1 MDIDPPKPTKRI
13 YYGSL
18 EDVERARIEAGIN
31 VGVEEKGKT
40 LDELEED
47 DNYEY
52 DESAKIAKAEQQ
64 AILDEFERKKK
75 ARNIAVP
82 TDDKKVRLRLRELGE
97 PITLFG
103 EGPAERRD
111 RLREHLSRLS
121 GEEVEMEKEK
131 EEEEEKE
138 KEKEEKETA
147 EEFYTIG
154 TKNLL
159 DARRYIAL
167 YSLKRA
173 QDRLTEQRNQLNIP
187 IPQRKKLRHDLYS
200 DLKKYTIISSQIG
213 EDRPLPYITIS
224 PNSQYICTA
233 SWSGLLK
240 LFKIPTCEN
249 CFTFKGHKERL
260 SGLAWHPQSTLSM
273 SRSSVNL
280 ASCSVDGA
288 VHLWSLDS
296 EIPLAKLEG
305 HTARVARVAFHPS
318 GKFLGTTSFDGSWR
332 LFDIDTT
339 EELLLQEGHSREVYS
354 IGFQCDGSLVA
365 TGGLDSIGRVW
376 DLRSGRSIM
385 ILLGHVNDILS
396 IDWSPNGYQVATGSK
411 DNSIKIWDIRQ
422 GKTLTTI
429 PAHTNLVSQV
439 RYWNAN
445 LEDSNID
452 KVNDIYDTA
461 EARDVEMTDANVEA
475 QRKKLEIAEVYLSDE
490 ERNRKKYLTGSYL
503 VSSSY
508 DNTIKIWSEGDYKLL
523 RTLPGHEN
531 KIMCV
536 DVSQDGKYIVS
547 SSYDRTFKLWGSEDL
562 EY

>member
-31 VGVEEKGKT
+31 VGV
-40 LDELEED
+40 EED

>member
-1 MDIDPPKPTKRI
+1 MDIDPPKNTTKRI

-52 DESAKIAKAEQQ
+52 VESAKMAKAEQQ

-111 RLREHLSRLS
+111 RLREHLSRLA
-121 GEEVEMEKEK
+121 GEEVEMEKD
-131 EEEEEKE
+131 EEEEKE
-138 KEKEEKETA
+138 KEEEEKETA

-154 TKNLL
+154 TKSLL

-167 YSLKRA
+167 YSLGRA
-173 QDRLTEQRNQLNIP
+173 HERLAEQRNQLNIP
-187 IPQRKKLRHDLYS
+187 TTQKKKLRHDLYS
-200 DLKKYTIISSQIG
+200 DLKKYTILSSQIG
-213 EDRPLPYITIS
+213 EDRPLPYISIS

-233 SWSGLLK
+233 SYSGLLK
-240 LFKIPTCEN
+240 LFKIPSCEN

-260 SGLAWHPQSTLSM
+260 SGIAWHPQATLSM

-280 ASCSVDGA
+280 ASCSADGA
-288 VHLWSLDS
+288 IHLWSLDS
-296 EIPLAKLEG
+296 EIPLAGLEG

-318 GKFLGTTSFDGSWR
+318 GRFLGSASYDGSWR

-411 DNSIKIWDIRQ
+411 DNSIKIWDIRK

-445 LEDSNID
+445 LEDSDPD
-452 KVNDIYDTA
+452 KINNLYEAA
-461 EARDVEMTDANVEA
+461 ESKDVEMTDAAIEA
-475 QRKKLEIAEVYLSDE
+475 VRKKLEIAEVYLDDE

-508 DNTIKIWSEGDYKLL
+508 DRTIKIWSEGDYKLL
-523 RTLPGHEN
+523 RTLPGHEGN
-531 KIMCV
+531 IMCV
-536 DVSQDGKYIVS
+536 DVSQDGKYIAS
-547 SSYDRTFKLWGSEDL
+547 SSYDRTFKL
-562 EY
+562 

>member
-1 MDIDPPKPTKRI
+1 MDIDPPTKNTKRI

-111 RLREHLSRLS
+111 RLREHLSRLA
-121 GEEVEMEKEK
+121 GEEIEMEK

-138 KEKEEKETA
+138 KEKEEKEQE

-154 TKNLL
+154 TKSLL

-167 YSLKRA
+167 YSLKRS
-173 QDRLTEQRNQLNIP
+173 QERLAEQRAQLSIP

-200 DLKKYTIISSQIG
+200 DLKKYTILSSQIG
-213 EDRPLPYITIS
+213 EDRPLPYISIS

-233 SWSGLLK
+233 SWNGLVK
-240 LFKIPTCEN
+240 LFKIPSLEN
-249 CFTFKGHKERL
+249 CFTFKGHKEKL
-260 SGLAWHPQSTLSM
+260 SGLAWHPQATLSM
-273 SRSSVNL
+273 SRNSVNL

-288 VHLWSLDS
+288 IHLWSLNS

-305 HTARVARVAFHPS
+305 HTARVSRVAFHPS
-318 GKFLGTTSFDGSWR
+318 GRFLGSASYDGSWR

-354 IGFQCDGSLVA
+354 IGFQGDGSLVA

-439 RYWNAN
+439 RYWHAN
-445 LEDSNID
+445 LEDSEPE

-461 EARDVEMTDANVEA
+461 EANDVEMTDASVEA
-475 QRKKLEIAEVYLSDE
+475 QRKKLEIAEVYLEDD
-490 ERNRKKYLTGSYL
+490 ERNCKKYLNGSYL

-508 DNTIKIWSEGDYKLL
+508 DRTIKIWSEGDYKLL
-523 RTLPGHEN
+523 RTLPGHERT
-531 KIMCV
+531 IMCV
-536 DVSQDGKYIVS
+536 DVSQDGRYIAS
-547 SSYDRTFKLWGSEDL
+547 SSYDRTFKLWASEDL
-562 EY
+562 QY